1 MKYYVGFG
9 LTYGN
14 FYIMD
19 KQGDVVWFDK
29 PFNLTRNVIDEFS
42 LDVDLI
48 IEQYVILV
56 NKSFGGIHNFED
68 FQPDYKNFLKH
79 LRSL

>member
-56 NKSFGGIHNFED
+56 NKSFEVFIT
-68 FQPDYKNFLKH
+68 LKI
-79 LRSL
+79 SNQTIKTF